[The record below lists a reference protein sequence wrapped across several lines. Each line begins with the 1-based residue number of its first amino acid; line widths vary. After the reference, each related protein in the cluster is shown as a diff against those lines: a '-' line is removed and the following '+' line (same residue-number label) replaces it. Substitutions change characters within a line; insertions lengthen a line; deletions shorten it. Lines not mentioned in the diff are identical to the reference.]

1 LTLWRDPSRFD
12 PWRGSSPHGCS
23 RYPPQGYRCGA
34 KETTLRLRLVA
45 APEAVQDGS
54 STSVPGADQT
64 AMARMAAG
72 QLRAALHNLPVV
84 VAQARMV

>member
-1 LTLWRDPSRFD
+1 MP
-12 PWRGSSPHGCS
+12 
-23 RYPPQGYRCGA
+23 
-34 KETTLRLRLVA
+34 KETTLRRRSVA
-45 APEAVQDGS
+45 APEAVQDRS

-72 QLRAALHNLPVV
+72 QLRAALHHLPVV